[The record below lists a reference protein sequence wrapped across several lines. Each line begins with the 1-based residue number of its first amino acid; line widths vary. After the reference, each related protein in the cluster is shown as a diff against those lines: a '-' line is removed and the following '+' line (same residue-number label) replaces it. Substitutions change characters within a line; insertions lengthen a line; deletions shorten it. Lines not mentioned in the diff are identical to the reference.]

1 MSEIE
6 VGMTAS
12 AGVVLTALA
21 HWNNGRIDDAIA
33 LFAEEFRFNDHGIG
47 LEFKGKERLA
57 EFFCKNRELYP
68 DAELQ
73 TDTIFLR
80 GDRVV
85 VEWTLR
91 AALVEP
97 FYGGLSRK
105 VPISLHGAS
114 IVRTENGKITDWTD
128 YYDGLTSRRT
138 ALAAHFEEWVEL

>member
-1 MSEIE
+1 MSEMAVE
-6 VGMTAS
+6 MTAS
-12 AGVVLTALA
+12 AGVVLSVLTHL
-21 HWNNGRIDDAIA
+21 NNGKVDEAIA
-33 LFAEEFRFNDHGIG
+33 LFAEEFKFNDHGIG
-47 LEFKGKERLA
+47 LEFEDKERLA
-57 EFFCKNRELYP
+57 EFFRKTRELYR
-68 DAELQ
+68 DAELR

-85 VEWTLR
+85 AEWTIR
-91 AALVEP
+91 ATLIEP